1 MCKLCSESPEYAGGK
16 MRKCGFSAISSEYP
30 APVFSAGNSH
40 CATLDRLKSYAV
52 QYGKAITAYG
62 CGRIWVLPVQARGG
76 WIVITS
82 ITGSGIVDSAI
93 YMEDDRGYL
102 LPLAIAEEVCEYYGG
117 LACARDCEVL

>member
-1 MCKLCSESPEYAGGK
+1 MCKLCSESPEYAGGE
-16 MRKCGFSAISSEYP
+16 MRKCGFDVCSGGLT
-30 APVFSAGNSH
+30 VFTASNFH
-40 CATLDRLKSYAV
+40 CATLDKLKSYAV
-52 QYGKAITAYG
+52 QYGKALTAYG